1 MKWASTVEMYDLA
14 QIKTVCER
22 DGICLIKGFFKPE
35 EMDRIAADMAAAAK
49 ALGDPLP
56 DPMKSADL
64 AWVPLHA
71 KILEAARALLGDALT
86 YYLNGAVNYEP
97 EIGPLTLS
105 PYTALHVDAAGQP
118 ENLSAEAGRGA
129 DVSFPAYR
137 FAIYTQ
143 DYTNASG
150 GLRVVPGSHRWT
162 TDYDRS
168 TTDEFTMIRLPPPS
182 QPEADPE
189 DFLATAPTEP
199 GDLVIWNLSLVH
211 SAGSKRLKADPQRC
225 LHPREEAALSKR
237 DPEQFLPPPGPRNAI
252 FFDYGAPVQATDLY
266 IKFGTQSRLH
276 KRMKA
281 LAIGDVGAEARRQ
294 LDAGKIILREDGKI
308 VSLSY
313 EIEQIK
319 TGTGDAD
326 RARSA
331 FEELFGYAERHMEFS
346 PHFSL
351 FDRAAFES
359 LAGQNWKQAVGYVQQ
374 QVMTRIRESNDL

>member
-1 MKWASTVEMYDLA
+1 VEWASTVEAFDLA
-14 QIKTVCER
+14 RIKTVCER
-22 DGICLIKGFFKPE
+22 DGICLIKGFFTPE
-35 EMDRIAADMAAAAK
+35 EMTRIATGMTAAAK
-49 ALGDPLP
+49 TLGDPLP
-56 DPMKSADL
+56 DPMKAADL

-71 KILEAARALLGDALT
+71 QILEAARALLGDGLT

-97 EIGPLTLS
+97 EIGALTLS

-118 ENLSAEAGRGA
+118 ENLAAEVDRGA
-129 DVSFPAYR
+129 EVSFPAYR

-168 TTDEFTMIRLPPPS
+168 ATDEFTMIRLPPPS

-189 DFLATAPTEP
+189 DFLATAPTRP

-211 SAGSKRLKADPQRC
+211 SAGSKRLKADPERC
-225 LHPREEAALSKR
+225 LHPREEAELSKR
-237 DPEQFLPPPGPRNAI
+237 DPDQFLPPPGPRNAI

-266 IKFGTQSRLH
+266 IKFGTQTRLH
-276 KRMKA
+276 KRMPA
-281 LAIGDVGAEARRQ
+281 FAIGDVGAKTRERLEADR
-294 LDAGKIILREDGKI
+294 IIPREDGKI

-326 RARSA
+326 RTRAVCEDLFARA
-331 FEELFGYAERHMEFS
+331 QRHTEFS

-351 FDRAAFES
+351 FDREAFTT
-359 LAGQNWKQAVGYVQQ
+359 LAGQNWKHAAGYVQQ
-374 QVMTRIRESNDL
+374 QVMARIRQTNDL